1 MNRFFYPRTVFWWY
15 SDFAII
21 GKWLVPIIIEAL
33 VVTSVTFFVCFYFG
47 KRFGG
52 DNDFERTIGLYG
64 TSTGTVP
71 TGIALVRIVDPE
83 FKTNTAVELG
93 LTNIVMM
100 ASTPVVILM
109 MLYAQGDVSMLITM
123 IGLAVCSLIYLLVIK
138 LTKCWGKKT
147 YTWKK

>member
-1 MNRFFYPRTVFWWY
+1 M
-15 SDFAII
+15 
-21 GKWLVPIIIEAL
+21 
-33 VVTSVTFFVCFYFG
+33 VTSVTFFVCFYFG

-71 TGIALVRIVDPE
+71 TGIALVRIVDPN

-100 ASTPVVILM
+100 ASTWAKIPALICL
-109 MLYAQGDVSMLITM
+109 LFFCSAIQTDPPAAHNRIIISQKGDFVD
-123 IGLAVCSLIYLLVIK
+123 
-138 LTKCWGKKT
+138 TKRAI
-147 YTWKK
+147 